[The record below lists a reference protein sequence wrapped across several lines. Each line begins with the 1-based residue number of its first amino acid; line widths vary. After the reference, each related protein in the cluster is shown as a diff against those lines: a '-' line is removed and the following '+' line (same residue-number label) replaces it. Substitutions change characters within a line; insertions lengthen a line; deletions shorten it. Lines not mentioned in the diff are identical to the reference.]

1 MKRLALL
8 LWIAMSSAAVAQSP
22 LSELAYQQKPGS
34 QLPSSAMFN
43 DETGRSV
50 GLGALSGRRPMI
62 LALGYFHCPNLCG
75 IVRDDLLNAVTNSGL
90 RPGADYT
97 LVFVS
102 IDPAET
108 AGDAATAKSDDSA
121 RYPSLHAGDRH
132 YLTGDTSAIQAVT
145 TAVGFKDRFDPQ
157 LKQFLHPS
165 GIVFI
170 TPDAHVS
177 GYLLGVGYAP
187 GDVRL
192 GVTRA
197 ATGSVMR
204 SALPILLLCF
214 HYDEA
219 TGRYTLAITRLL
231 EIASLLTVL
240 IIGVTIALALRCEAS
255 R

>member
-1 MKRLALL
+1 MNRLALL
-8 LWIAMSSAAVAQSP
+8 LWIAMLSAAAAQPP
-22 LSELAYQQKPGS
+22 LPDFGYQQKPGS
-34 QLPSSAMFN
+34 QLPASAMFH

-50 GLGALSGRRPMI
+50 RLSALAGRRPMI

-90 RPGADYT
+90 QPGRDYT
-97 LVFVS
+97 LVFLS

-108 AGDAATAKSDDSA
+108 PGDAAAAKSDDIA
-121 RYPSLHAGDRH
+121 RYPSMHADARH
-132 YLTGDTSAIQAVT
+132 YLTGEASAIQAVA
-145 TAVGFKDRFDPQ
+145 TAVGFRDRFDPQ

-170 TPDAHVS
+170 SPDAHVA

-192 GVTRA
+192 GITRA

-214 HYDEA
+214 HYDPV

-231 EIASLLTVL
+231 EIASALTVL
-240 IIGVTIALALRCEAS
+240 TIGATIALALRREAS